1 MNWPRATASLL
12 IGLILTACSSAPAPK
27 ATARPTKSAA
37 TPTPATI
44 ARALAAPGPL
54 NFAVRS
60 IAQGLVAPWAL
71 AFAADGSI
79 WLTERPGRVRV
90 IRGGQLLPAPAL
102 TLNVVTKNGCESGLL
117 GIAIQEPYVFVAYTY
132 AASGNV
138 NRVSRFTI
146 QGDTLVGE
154 KVLLDGIPGGTCYHF
169 AGRLKIGPDG
179 YLYVTTGDGYV
190 PSRAASAT
198 NLSGK
203 ILRLLPDGTGQQV
216 YAWGFRN
223 PQGLAFDA
231 SGRLYV
237 SNHGP
242 TGEFGLCCHD
252 ELDQVEQGGF
262 YGWPGW
268 AGTVATRYGQEGMP
282 QRVPPIAESGEAT
295 WAPSGMT
302 FFARSDLERE
312 TLLVATLRGQALRR
326 LIIAPNDPRT
336 VTSQEIVLEGKGR
349 LRDVVA
355 GPDHCAY
362 LLTNNTDTR
371 GTPQANDDH
380 LYQLCP
386 S

>member
-12 IGLILTACSSAPAPK
+12 IGLMLTACSSAPAPK
-27 ATARPTKSAA
+27 ATARPTVSAA

-44 ARALAAPGPL
+44 ARALAPPGPL
-54 NFAVRS
+54 TFAVRS
-60 IAQGLVAPWAL
+60 IAEGLVAPWAL
-71 AFAADGSI
+71 AFASDGSI

-90 IRGGQLLPAPAL
+90 VRGGQLLPAPAL
-102 TLNVVTKNGCESGLL
+102 ALNVVTRSGCESGLL
-117 GIAIQEPYVFVAYTY
+117 GIALQEPYVFLAYTY
-132 AASGNV
+132 AAGGNV
-138 NRVSRFTI
+138 NRVSRFNI

-154 KVLLDGIPGGTCYHF
+154 KVLLEGIPGGTCYHF
-169 AGRLKIGPDG
+169 GGRLKMGPDG
-179 YLYVTTGDGYV
+179 YLYVTTGDAYV
-190 PSRAASAT
+190 PSLAANAT

-203 ILRLLPDGTGQQV
+203 ILRMLPDGTGQQV

-231 SGRLYV
+231 NGRLYV

-282 QRVPPIAESGEAT
+282 QRVPPIAESGEGT

-302 FFARSDLERE
+302 FFARSDLERAS
-312 TLLVATLRGQALRR
+312 LLVATLRGQALRR
-326 LIIAPNDPRT
+326 LIIAPNDPRA
-336 VTSQEIVLEGKGR
+336 VTSHEVVLDGKGR

-371 GTPQANDDH
+371 GTPQPGDDH